1 MMSQKLSRR
10 VFTAVKSD
18 VLITSQCRY
27 YKFNEVD
34 ISAAKTNVRL
44 TSKSTEESKMF
55 NSIKTLIALVNKYDE
70 FKQAGMI
77 IWLLGYYSFILDKN
91 LDVKRH
97 FKLFKEIQ
105 IFYAQQVNL
114 NPNNV
119 RIQQIRE
126 SLERTANRLSEQV
139 NFWTDMYRNLNERN
153 GGR

>member
-1 MMSQKLSRR
+1 MNQKLSRR
-10 VFTAVKSD
+10 VFAAVKNN
-18 VLITSQCRY
+18 VLMTSSCRHY
-27 YKFNEVD
+27 EFNKLE
-34 ISAAKTNVRL
+34 IMASKTNVHFV
-44 TSKSTEESKMF
+44 SKDTENAKIF
-55 NSIKTLIALVNKYDE
+55 NSIKTLIALVNTYDE

-105 IFYAQQVNL
+105 IFYDQQVNL

-119 RIQQIRE
+119 QIQQIRG
-126 SLERTANRLSEQV
+126 SLERIANRLNEQV
-139 NFWTDMYRNLNERN
+139 NFWTDVYRNLNERN

>member
-1 MMSQKLSRR
+1 MNQKLSRR
-10 VFTAVKSD
+10 VFAAVKSD

-44 TSKSTEESKMF
+44 TSKNIEESKMF
-55 NSIKTLIALVNKYDE
+55 NSIKTLIDLVNKYDE

-77 IWLLGYYSFILDKN
+77 IWLLGYYSFILNRN

-114 NPNNV
+114 SPNEAQV
-119 RIQQIRE
+119 QQIRE
-126 SLERTANRLSEQV
+126 SLERIANRLNEQV

>member
-1 MMSQKLSRR
+1 MNQKLSRR
-10 VFTAVKSD
+10 VFAAVKNN
-18 VLITSQCRY
+18 VLMTSSCRHY
-27 YKFNEVD
+27 EFNRLD
-34 ISAAKTNVRL
+34 IMASKTNVHFA
-44 TSKSTEESKMF
+44 SKDTENAKIF

-114 NPNNV
+114 NPNDVQV
-119 RIQQIRE
+119 RQIRE
-126 SLERTANRLSEQV
+126 SLERVANRLSEQV
-139 NFWTDMYRNLNERN
+139 NFWTDVYRNLNERN
-153 GGR
+153 GG

>member
-1 MMSQKLSRR
+1 MNQKLSRR
-10 VFTAVKSD
+10 VFAAVKNN
-18 VLITSQCRY
+18 VLMTSSCRHY
-27 YKFNEVD
+27 EFNKLD
-34 ISAAKTNVRL
+34 IMASKTNVRL
-44 TSKSTEESKMF
+44 TSKDTQESKMF

-77 IWLLGYYSFILDKN
+77 IWLLGYYSFILDRN
-91 LDVKRH
+91 LDIKRH

-105 IFYAQQVNL
+105 VFYAQQVNL

-119 RIQQIRE
+119 QIRQIRE

-153 GGR
+153 GDR

>member
-27 YKFNEVD
+27 YKFNDLE

-44 TSKSTEESKMF
+44 TSKDTEESKMF

-70 FKQAGMI
+70 FKQIGMV

-91 LDVKRH
+91 LDVRKH
-97 FKLFKEIQ
+97 FKLIEEVQHVYTSPI
-105 IFYAQQVNL
+105 NL
-114 NPNNV
+114 NPNDV
-119 RIQQIRE
+119 QTQRLRE
-126 SLERTANRLSEQV
+126 SLERTANRLNEQV
-139 NFWTDMYRNLNERN
+139 NIWTSFYQNLNRRN
-153 GGR
+153 GG

>member
-1 MMSQKLSRR
+1 MNQKLSRR
-10 VFTAVKSD
+10 VFAAVKNN
-18 VLITSQCRY
+18 VLMTSSCRHY
-27 YKFNEVD
+27 EFNRLD
-34 ISAAKTNVRL
+34 IMASKTNVHFA
-44 TSKSTEESKMF
+44 SKDTENAKIF

-114 NPNNV
+114 NPNDVQV
-119 RIQQIRE
+119 RQIRE
-126 SLERTANRLSEQV
+126 SLERVANRPSEQV
-139 NFWTDMYRNLNERN
+139 NFWTDVYRNLNERN

>member
-1 MMSQKLSRR
+1 MNQKLSRR
-10 VFTAVKSD
+10 VFAAVKNN
-18 VLITSQCRY
+18 VLMTSSCRHY
-27 YKFNEVD
+27 EFNRLD
-34 ISAAKTNVRL
+34 IMASKTNVHFA
-44 TSKSTEESKMF
+44 SKDTENAKIF

-114 NPNNV
+114 NSNNV
-119 RIQQIRE
+119 QIQQIRR
-126 SLERTANRLSEQV
+126 SLEQTASRLNEQI
-139 NFWTDMYRNLNERN
+139 NFWTDIYQNLNERN

>member
-1 MMSQKLSRR
+1 MNQKLSRR
-10 VFTAVKSD
+10 VFAAVKNN
-18 VLITSQCRY
+18 VLMTSSCRHY
-27 YKFNEVD
+27 EFNRLD
-34 ISAAKTNVRL
+34 IMASKTNVHFA
-44 TSKSTEESKMF
+44 SKDTENAKIF

-119 RIQQIRE
+119 QIQQIRR
-126 SLERTANRLSEQV
+126 SLEQTASRLNEQI

-153 GGR
+153 GDR

>member
-44 TSKSTEESKMF
+44 TSKNTEESKMF

-70 FKQAGMI
+70 FKQAGMV
-77 IWLLGYYSFILDKN
+77 IWLLGYYSFILDTN
-91 LDVKRH
+91 LDVKKH
-97 FKLFKEIQ
+97 FKLFKEVQTI
-105 IFYAQQVNL
+105 YAQQL
-114 NPNNV
+114 NFGPNE
-119 RIQQIRE
+119 IQTQRLRE
-126 SLERTANRLSEQV
+126 SMEQIAHRLNEQV
-139 NFWTDMYRNLNERN
+139 SFWTDVYRNLNERN
-153 GGR
+153 GG

>member
-1 MMSQKLSRR
+1 MNQKLSRR
-10 VFTAVKSD
+10 VFAAVKNN
-18 VLITSQCRY
+18 VLMTSSCRHY
-27 YKFNEVD
+27 EFNRLD
-34 ISAAKTNVRL
+34 IMASKTNVHFA
-44 TSKSTEESKMF
+44 SKDTENAKIF

-119 RIQQIRE
+119 QIQQIRR
-126 SLERTANRLSEQV
+126 SLEQTASRLNEQI
-139 NFWTDMYRNLNERN
+139 NFWTDVYQNLNERN
-153 GGR
+153 GDR